1 MTGGRALIT
10 GAGGGIGSAIAAA
23 LAEAGMSLALLGRR
37 PEPLARTARACARFG
52 VPVVEL
58 CVDVTDPAQ
67 VRAAADAVGPV
78 DLLVN
83 SAGAVDREEVPLWE
97 ADADAWWRVYETNV
111 RGTVNLCRAVL
122 PGMIARAGGRV
133 VNINSM
139 LALRH
144 EPHYSAY
151 SASKMALLGLSG
163 VLAESLRRQGVLVF
177 DISPGMV
184 RTDMTLGMGICSG
197 RTDWTPIDGITTA
210 LVRLAAGEL
219 DPLAGR
225 FLHVGAD
232 DLDRLLADATRVL
245 TDRARTL
252 SLVAYGTDDP
262 VAVQLTRT
270 RPSEPTRPGRRPS
283 APDG

>member
-1 MTGGRALIT
+1 MTRGLALIT
-10 GAGGGIGSAIAAA
+10 GAGGGIGSAIAVA
-23 LAEAGMSLALLGRR
+23 LAEAGMSVALLGRR

-58 CVDVTDPAQ
+58 RADVTDPAQ
-67 VRAAADAVGPV
+67 VRAAVDTAGPV

-83 SAGAVDREEVPLWE
+83 NAGAVDRHEVPLWE
-97 ADADAWWRVYETNV
+97 ADGDQWWRTYETNV

-122 PGMIARAGGRV
+122 PGMIARASGRV
-133 VNINSM
+133 VNINSI

-163 VLAESLRRQGVLVF
+163 MLAEPLRRHGVLVF

-184 RTDMTLGMGICSG
+184 RTDMTLGMALCAG
-197 RTDWTPIDGITTA
+197 RTDWTAMDLITTA

-232 DLDRLLADATRVL
+232 DLDLLLANATAL
-245 TDRARTL
+245 AGGEARTL
-252 SLVAYGTDDP
+252 RLSAYGPDDP
-262 VAVQLTRT
+262 LASMIT
-270 RPSEPTRPGRRPS
+270 
-283 APDG
+283 A

>member
-1 MTGGRALIT
+1 MTRGLALIT
-10 GAGGGIGSAIAAA
+10 GAGGGIGSAIAVA
-23 LAEAGMSLALLGRR
+23 LAEAGLSVALLGRR
-37 PEPLARTARACARFG
+37 PEPLARTAHACARFG

-58 CVDVTDPAQ
+58 RADVTDPAQ
-67 VRAAADAVGPV
+67 VRTAVDTAGPV

-83 SAGAVDREEVPLWE
+83 NAGTVDRHEVPLWE
-97 ADADAWWRVYETNV
+97 ADGDQWWRTYETNV

-122 PGMIARAGGRV
+122 PGMIARASGRV
-133 VNINSM
+133 VNINSI

-163 VLAESLRRQGVLVF
+163 MLAEPLRRHGVLVF

-184 RTDMTLGMGICSG
+184 RTDMTLGMALCAG
-197 RTDWTPIDGITTA
+197 RTDWTAMDLITTA

-232 DLDRLLADATRVL
+232 DLDLLLANATAL
-245 TDRARTL
+245 AGGEARTL
-252 SLVAYGTDDP
+252 RLSAYGPDDP
-262 VAVQLTRT
+262 LASMIT
-270 RPSEPTRPGRRPS
+270 
-283 APDG
+283 A